1 MPGLHD
7 ADERPVGDGDDRDER
22 PGDDAAG
29 DHRGDDVLEGHASG
43 GEDVEEH
50 DAFIGEEV
58 LIEPVLE
65 GVEQGQ
71 RVDAHLDAEFA
82 ERRGEGHGRREG
94 GQEQVGDHAREV
106 GAEHAERGG
115 QFLEERDDG

>member
-1 MPGLHD
+1 M
-7 ADERPVGDGDDRDER
+7 
-22 PGDDAAG
+22 
-29 DHRGDDVLEGHASG
+29 LEGHASG

-82 ERRGEGHGRREG
+82 ERRVKATVAAKGVRSRL
-94 GQEQVGDHAREV
+94 VTTPAR
-106 GAEHAERGG
+106 
-115 QFLEERDDG
+115 